1 MNEFFT
7 WAGLATYAGA
17 TALTAMFTQLLKGVS
32 FIDKIPTRF
41 FAYIVAFIIL
51 LGGNYFGGTLTVETA
66 ALALVNAVVVAL
78 AASGGYDTYQ
88 SVKSKQDDSGE
99 QGDLE

>member
-17 TALTAMFTQLLKGVS
+17 TALTAMFTQLFKGVK
-32 FIDKIPTRF
+32 FIEQIPTRF
-41 FAYIVAFIIL
+41 FAYIVAAIIL
-51 LGGNYFGGTLTVETA
+51 IAANLFAGTLTWETA
-66 ALALVNAVVVAL
+66 GLAVVNAVVVAL
-78 AASGGYDTYQ
+78 AASGGYDA
-88 SVKSKQDDSGE
+88 VVGKKADDSGE

>member
-17 TALTAMFTQLLKGVS
+17 TALTAMFTQLFKGVS

-41 FAYIVAFIIL
+41 FAYIVAFVVLI
-51 LGGNYFGGTLTVETA
+51 GANFFAGTLTLETA
-66 ALALVNAVVVAL
+66 GLAVVNAVVVAL
-78 AASGGYDTYQ
+78 AASGGYDV
-88 SVKSKQDDSGE
+88 VKNQIDKHDDSGE
-99 QGDLE
+99 QGDVE